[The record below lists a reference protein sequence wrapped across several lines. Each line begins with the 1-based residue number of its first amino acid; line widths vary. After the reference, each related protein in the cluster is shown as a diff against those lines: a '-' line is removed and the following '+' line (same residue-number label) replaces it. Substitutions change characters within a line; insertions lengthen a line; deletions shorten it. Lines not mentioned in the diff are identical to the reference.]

1 MISLGDSLN
10 TRKKDDKWNDT
21 WGFFLPLLKGSFQ
34 QTEWTLGIHGLP
46 HTGTVLQ
53 LQELIQT
60 LLYLH
65 VEETYKIA
73 DYEVF
78 HM

>member
-21 WGFFLPLLKGSFQ
+21 RGFFLPLLKSSFQ
-34 QTEWTLGIHGLP
+34 QTERTLGIHGLP